1 MLNGVNIGVPLFC
14 QRYFY
19 VTIDITYESEAFIKI
34 DRIILQNSLD
44 WNEENVPVAADMS
57 NDGNILICY
66 GKWSQQ
72 H

>member
-1 MLNGVNIGVPLFC
+1 M
-14 QRYFY
+14 
-19 VTIDITYESEAFIKI
+19 YESEAFIKI
-34 DRIILQNSLD
+34 DRIILQSSLD